1 MLHHILRRRKAPGHG
16 WHLARC
22 CAAVAALAMA
32 ALPAMGTEGRP
43 ASDPVAEMRQ
53 SFTLDG
59 KTIPPEIFR
68 DFGDGDLADS
78 GAIWVTV
85 DVKAAIGSNLYYDAI
100 KQDGGCSRQTKAAI
114 GPGSGEQTGYCYI
127 GATDNGLLVVL
138 ASYNGGGSGIFMMLH
153 ILDVALGRG
162 FESDGSSYERV
173 NLTNLWSVP
182 LGDRWDGQISIA
194 KNTIKI
200 VTIRSGPADDSGQ
213 PRTRTIEAARP

>member
-1 MLHHILRRRKAPGHG
+1 MQRRLIGNRR

-22 CAAVAALAMA
+22 RAAAAALAIV
-32 ALPAMGTEGRP
+32 ALPAMAAEGTP

-100 KQDGGCSRQTKAAI
+100 KHEGACSRQTK
-114 GPGSGEQTGYCYI
+114 GT
-127 GATDNGLLVVL
+127 
-138 ASYNGGGSGIFMMLH
+138 
-153 ILDVALGRG
+153 
-162 FESDGSSYERV
+162 V
-173 NLTNLWSVP
+173 NLSHRV
-182 LGDRWDGQISIA
+182 G
-194 KNTIKI
+194 
-200 VTIRSGPADDSGQ
+200 
-213 PRTRTIEAARP
+213 

>member
-1 MLHHILRRRKAPGHG
+1 VQRRLIGNRR

-22 CAAVAALAMA
+22 CAATAALAIAARPAMA
-32 ALPAMGTEGRP
+32 AEGKP

-100 KQDGGCSRQTKAAI
+100 KHEGACSRQTKASI
-114 GPGSGEQTGYCYI
+114 GPGSGEETGYCYI

-138 ASYNGGGSGIFMMLH
+138 ASYNGGGSGNFITLH
-153 ILDVALGRG
+153 ILDVALARG
-162 FESDGSSYERV
+162 FEFDGRVYERV
-173 NLTNLWSVP
+173 NLTNLRSVP
-182 LGDRWDGQISIA
+182 LGDRWDGEISIA
-194 KNTIKI
+194 KNTIEI

-213 PRTRTIEAARP
+213 QRTRTIEAVRP